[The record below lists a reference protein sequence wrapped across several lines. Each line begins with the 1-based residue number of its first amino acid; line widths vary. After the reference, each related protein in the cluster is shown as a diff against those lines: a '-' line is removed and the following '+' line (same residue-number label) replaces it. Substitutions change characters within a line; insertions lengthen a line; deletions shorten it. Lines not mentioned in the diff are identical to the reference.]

1 MDISSVSPVSG
12 AQAMSLRSNSG
23 VNTQNESRQLE
34 QAELTGRA
42 QNAQTDRPPEEAE
55 EAQRP
60 AEEPREDTYEAGGGE
75 SVRANQPQAEQQRQ
89 DNAAKEE
96 LEEDE
101 TADVNAY
108 ASNARAVQVQNDVL
122 GTSFDVS
129 Q

>member
-12 AQAMSLRSNSG
+12 TQSASYG
-23 VNTQNESRQLE
+23 VNTQNTSRQLE
-34 QAELTGRA
+34 QAELAGRV
-42 QNAQTDRPPEEAE
+42 QNDRPPEEAE

-60 AEEPREDTYEAGGGE
+60 AEEPAEDTYEAGGGE
-75 SVRANQPQAEQQRQ
+75 SVRANRPQPEQQRQ
-89 DNAAKEE
+89 DNAAQEE

-101 TADVNAY
+101 TAEVNAY
-108 ASNARAVQVQNDVL
+108 ASNARAVEVQNDVL

>member
-12 AQAMSLRSNSG
+12 TQSASYG
-23 VNTQNESRQLE
+23 VNTQNTSRQLE

-75 SVRANQPQAEQQRQ
+75 SVRANRPQPEQRQ
-89 DNAAKEE
+89 DNAAQEE

-101 TADVNAY
+101 TAEVNAY
-108 ASNARAVQVQNDVL
+108 ASNARAVEVQNDVL